1 MATEN
6 LIQSS
11 SHLHS
16 LLVKNHSGPPRHS
29 HAAEL
34 AYRNVVADT
43 TRLNIILATATMSR
57 AVVIVSM
64 KRTLKICKIQS
75 LIGDFNSTHN
85 QDSRH
90 L

>member
-6 LIQSS
+6 LIQSC

-16 LLVKNHSGPPRHS
+16 LLAKNHSGPPRHS

-43 TRLNIILATATMSR
+43 TRLNNIILATATMSR

-64 KRTLKICKIQS
+64 KRTLKICHTVTDRG
-75 LIGDFNSTHN
+75 L
-85 QDSRH
+85 
-90 L
+90 